1 VQEVNIKPFGKNKQR
16 KMEVLEACNNVGQH
30 IDAALSNFATTYE
43 EGKRKIEE
51 ATEILLS
58 IKRDFEQSNV
68 LVYVIIRASQPFLY
82 SCTYLLFYS
91 IFRERG

>member
-30 IDAALSNFATTYE
+30 IDAALSNFATIYE

-58 IKRDFEQSNV
+58 IKRDFEQSKV
-68 LVYVIIRASQPFLY
+68 LVYVIIRAS
-82 SCTYLLFYS
+82 
-91 IFRERG
+91 